1 MKPSVELNV
10 KKLRVFTQ
18 LAVRGNVN
26 AAAEALFLTQS
37 AVSRSLKSLED
48 DLACPLFIRSS
59 RGMVLTDVGTI
70 LHRRTARAFAYL
82 AHSEEEIRRL
92 PTAHAAGTRTRSGFA
107 GRLAQRHITI
117 VPQIGDHR
125 SETSAAR
132 YLGISQPAVN
142 AALRDLEQSMGEALF
157 ARTSRGMVPTIAGE
171 IVIRAFKLYASEV
184 RSIEGDLAQREGE
197 IRGSLVV
204 GCLPLSGAGLLA
216 PVAGPFSQRYPDIRL
231 ALMEAHYE
239 ALLNALICGEIDLIV
254 GTLYPA
260 PHPQVLQRPMMT
272 DHLVAVVRAGH
283 PLTRQTGLAVGALEQ
298 AQWIVPFRRTSTHNT
313 FEKAM
318 LKAGLSTPHGAIEA
332 NSVATAR
339 AVLLQ
344 SDRVSILPRSQ
355 VAFDVA
361 AASLSILPIDLSG
374 AELTLGVATR
384 RDAEPTAGQLSFVEM
399 LVRKHGL
406 QVPEPVAE

>member
-1 MKPSVELNV
+1 MKPSVELNI

-18 LAVRGNVN
+18 LASRGNVN
-26 AAAEALFLTQS
+26 AAADALFLTQS
-37 AVSRSLKSLED
+37 AVSRSLKSLEED
-48 DLACPLFIRSS
+48 IGCPLFIRSS
-59 RGMVLTDVGTI
+59 RGMVLTDVGAI
-70 LHRRTARAFAYL
+70 LQRRTARAFAYL

-92 PTAHAAGTRTRSGFA
+92 PSAQGVARARSGYA

-132 YLGISQPAVN
+132 TLGISQPAVN
-142 AALRDLEQSMGEALF
+142 AALRDLEQSMDEVLF
-157 ARTSRGMVPTIAGE
+157 ARTSRGMVPTLAGD

-184 RSIEGDLAQREGE
+184 RHIESDLAQREGE
-197 IRGSLVV
+197 TRGSLVV
-204 GCLPLSGAGLLA
+204 GCLPLSGAGMLA
-216 PVAGPFSQRYPDIRL
+216 AVAGRFSQRYPDIRL
-231 ALMEAHYE
+231 AVVEAQYD
-239 ALLNALICGEIDLIV
+239 ALLTGLICGEIDLIV
-254 GTLYPA
+254 GTLLPT
-260 PHPQVLQRPMMT
+260 PNPQVLQRAMVS

-283 PLTRQTGLAVGALEQ
+283 PLTRQTELAVGALEQ

-318 LKAGLSTPHGAIEA
+318 LKAGLSTPHGAIET

-361 AASLSILPIDLSG
+361 SGSLSILPVDLSG

-384 RDAEPTAGQLSFVEM
+384 SDAEPTTGQLSFVEM
-399 LVRKHGL
+399 LALDHG
-406 QVPEPVAE
+406 AAT

>member
-1 MKPSVELNV
+1 MKPRVEPNI

-18 LAVRGNVN
+18 LATRGNVN
-26 AAAEALFLTQS
+26 TTAETLFLTQS

-48 DLACPLFIRSS
+48 ELGCPLFIRSS

-92 PTAHAAGTRTRSGFA
+92 PTVHAPTRTRSGFV

-142 AALRDLEQSMGEALF
+142 AALRDLEQALGEALF
-157 ARTSRGMVPTIAGE
+157 ARTSRGMVPTIVGE

-184 RSIEGDLAQREGE
+184 RSLEGDLAQREGE
-197 IRGSLVV
+197 IRGSLAV

-216 PVAGPFSQRYPDIRL
+216 SVAERFSQRYPDIRL
-231 ALMEAHYE
+231 AVMEAHYE
-239 ALLNALICGEIDLIV
+239 ALLNALICGEIDLVV
-254 GTLYPA
+254 GTLHPA
-260 PHPQVLQRPMMT
+260 PHAQVVQRPLLT

-283 PLTRQTGLAVGALEQ
+283 PLARQSGLAVGALEH

-318 LKAGLSTPHGAIEA
+318 LKAGLSTPQGAIEA

-339 AVLLQ
+339 AVLQQ

-361 AASLSILPIDLSG
+361 AGSLSILPVDLSG

-384 RDAEPTAGQLSFVEM
+384 RDAEPTVGQLAFVEM
-399 LVRKHGL
+399 LAQDHEHPAR
-406 QVPEPVAE
+406 

>member
-1 MKPSVELNV
+1 MNPSVELNI

-48 DLACPLFIRSS
+48 DLGCPLFIRSS

-92 PTAHAAGTRTRSGFA
+92 PTAHAGTRTRSGFA

-142 AALRDLEQSMGEALF
+142 AALRDLEQPMGEALF
-157 ARTSRGMVPTIAGE
+157 ARTSRGMVPTVVGE

-197 IRGSLVV
+197 IRGALVV

-216 PVAGPFSQRYPDIRL
+216 AVVGRFSQRYPDIRL
-231 ALMEAHYE
+231 TLMEAHYE

-254 GTLYPA
+254 GTLHPA
-260 PHPQVLQRPMMT
+260 PHAQVLQRPMMT

-283 PLTRQTGLAVGALEQ
+283 PLTRQTQLAVGALEQ
-298 AQWIVPFRRTSTHNT
+298 AQWIVPFRRTATRNT

-355 VAFDVA
+355 VDFDVA
-361 AASLSILPIDLSG
+361 AGSLSILPVDLSG

-384 RDAEPTAGQLSFVEM
+384 RDAEPTAGQLSFVDM
-399 LVRKHGL
+399 LVCDHAL
-406 QVPEPVAE
+406 QAPETVAR

>member
-1 MKPSVELNV
+1 MKPSVELNI

-18 LAVRGNVN
+18 LASRGNVN
-26 AAAEALFLTQS
+26 AAADALFLTQS
-37 AVSRSLKSLED
+37 AVSRSLKSLEED
-48 DLACPLFIRSS
+48 IGCPLFIRSS
-59 RGMVLTDVGTI
+59 RGMVLTDVGAI
-70 LHRRTARAFAYL
+70 LQRRTARAFAYL
-82 AHSEEEIRRL
+82 GHSEEEIRRL
-92 PTAHAAGTRTRSGFA
+92 PSAQGVARARSGYA

-132 YLGISQPAVN
+132 TLGISQPAVN
-142 AALRDLEQSMGEALF
+142 AALRDLEQSMDEALF
-157 ARTSRGMVPTIAGE
+157 ARTSRGMVPTLAGD

-184 RSIEGDLAQREGE
+184 RHIESDLAQREGE
-197 IRGSLVV
+197 TRGSLVV
-204 GCLPLSGAGLLA
+204 GCLPLSGAGMLA
-216 PVAGPFSQRYPDIRL
+216 AVAGRFSQQYPDIRL
-231 ALMEAHYE
+231 AVVEAQYD
-239 ALLNALICGEIDLIV
+239 ALLNGLICGEIDLIV
-254 GTLYPA
+254 GTLLPT
-260 PHPQVLQRPMMT
+260 PNPQVLQRAMLG

-283 PLTRQTGLAVGALEQ
+283 PLTQQTGLAVGALEK

-318 LKAGLSTPHGAIEA
+318 LKAGLSTPHGAIET

-361 AASLSILPIDLSG
+361 SGSLSILPVDLSG

-384 RDAEPTAGQLSFVEM
+384 SDAEPTMGQLSFVEM
-399 LVRKHGL
+399 LAQAHGASTENRA
-406 QVPEPVAE
+406 Q

>member
-1 MKPSVELNV
+1 MKPSVELNI

-18 LAVRGNVN
+18 LASRGNVN
-26 AAAEALFLTQS
+26 AAADALFLTQS
-37 AVSRSLKSLED
+37 AVSRSLKSLEED
-48 DLACPLFIRSS
+48 IGCPLFIRSS

-70 LHRRTARAFAYL
+70 LQRRTARAFAYL
-82 AHSEEEIRRL
+82 VHSEEEIRRL
-92 PTAHAAGTRTRSGFA
+92 PSAQGGARSRSGYA

-142 AALRDLEQSMGEALF
+142 AALRDLEQAMGEALF

-184 RSIEGDLAQREGE
+184 RNTEGDLAQREGE
-197 IRGSLVV
+197 IRGSLAV
-204 GCLPLSGAGLLA
+204 GCLPLSGAGMLA
-216 PVAGPFSQRYPDIRL
+216 AVAGRFSQRYPDIRL
-231 ALMEAHYE
+231 AVMEAQYDT
-239 ALLNALICGEIDLIV
+239 LLNGLICGEIDLIV
-254 GTLYPA
+254 GTLFPT
-260 PHPQVLQRPMMT
+260 PNPQVLQRPMVS

-283 PLTRQTGLAVGALEQ
+283 PLTRQTELAVGALEQ

-318 LKAGLSTPHGAIEA
+318 LKAGLSTPHGAIET

-361 AASLSILPIDLSG
+361 SGSLSILPVDLSG

-384 RDAEPTAGQLSFVEM
+384 SDAEPTVGQLSFVEM
-399 LVRKHGL
+399 LAQDHDRST
-406 QVPEPVAE
+406 